1 MFKKVTICQ
10 WRQFE
15 NIEIE
20 IDDVVTIITGANG
33 AGKTTILGIL
43 NQHFGWS
50 PSLIST
56 PLIGKK
62 GVREFFSGIWDK
74 FINESNSFSSFS
86 SSVNIGSITY
96 GNGQVTKIMVPTQT
110 EMIYHI
116 QFENQQSI
124 DGMYVP
130 SHRPVF
136 NYKEVTSIPTTV
148 KKTEDYFDQ
157 YNTNIKDKF
166 NNPHYYGENIS
177 PSFILKETLISLA
190 TFGYGNAHVVAN
202 MEYANLF
209 EEFQKIL
216 EKLLPQ
222 SLGFQKLE
230 IRIPEVVL
238 ITKSG
243 DFSLDAVS
251 GGVASLIGLAW
262 QIFIFSKNKSRY
274 VITLDEPENHLHPS
288 MQRELM
294 PNLVKSF
301 PNAQFIVATHS
312 PFIVGSLKESKVYA
326 LAYNENNRVYSRSL
340 DMIDKSGNASK
351 ILREVLGVPVT
362 LPIWVENKLESIIS
376 KYSMIPVSETLFE
389 QMRQELVV
397 NGLEEFMPNVIVSVV
412 EKKNDQAN

>member
-1 MFKKVTICQ
+1 MFKKITINH

-15 NIEIE
+15 SIDIE
-20 IDDVVTIITGANG
+20 IDNSVTIITGANG
-33 AGKTTILGIL
+33 AGKTTILGML

-56 PLIGKK
+56 PTISKK
-62 GVREFFSGIWDK
+62 GVRNFVSGIWDK
-74 FINESNSFSSFS
+74 LFNENNPRGGFNTSI
-86 SSVNIGSITY
+86 NIGSITY
-96 GNGQVTKIMVPTQT
+96 ENGHITKIMVPTQT
-110 EMIYHI
+110 EMTYQI

-124 DGMYVP
+124 SGMYVP
-130 SHRPVF
+130 SHRPIF
-136 NYKEVTSIPTTV
+136 NYKEVTNIPTTV

-157 YNTNIKDKF
+157 YNTNIKDKL

-190 TFGYGNAHVVAN
+190 TFGYGNEHVIAN
-202 MEYANLF
+202 TEYANLF
-209 EEFQKIL
+209 EEFQEVLK
-216 EKLLPQ
+216 KLLPQ

-262 QIFIFSKNKSRY
+262 QIFIFSKNKIRY

-294 PNLVKSF
+294 PNLVQSF

-326 LAYNENNRVYSRSL
+326 LAYNETNQVYSRSL

-351 ILREVLGVPVT
+351 ILRDVLGVPVT
-362 LPIWVENKLESIIS
+362 LPIWVEDKLESIINKFS
-376 KYSMIPVSETLFE
+376 VMPVSETLFE
-389 QMRQELVV
+389 QMRHELAQ
-397 NGLEEFMPNVIVSVV
+397 NGLEEFMPNAITSVV
-412 EKKNDQAN
+412 EKKNDQVN